1 MIKEKTADSF
11 ETNINI
17 IEIKRQKIQL
27 HHSFRGFIQ
36 CIFDV
41 KRATKPGTLTDESP
55 LQLHT
60 RDAIYKYI
68 YMMCVRG
75 VQKAQVL
82 KNIYIKTAAYMTK
95 IGQKLTDDI
104 FCVCVWYTVV
114 DFFGEHKK
122 CKSLPRINRSR

>member
-1 MIKEKTADSF
+1 
-11 ETNINI
+11 
-17 IEIKRQKIQL
+17 
-27 HHSFRGFIQ
+27 
-36 CIFDV
+36 
-41 KRATKPGTLTDESP
+41 
-55 LQLHT
+55 
-60 RDAIYKYI
+60 
-68 YMMCVRG
+68 MCVRG

-114 DFFGEHKK
+114 VNSGFDFFGEHKK

>member
-55 LQLHT
+55 QLHT
-60 RDAIYKYI
+60 KLGMLLAIY
-68 YMMCVRG
+68 
-75 VQKAQVL
+75 
-82 KNIYIKTAAYMTK
+82 
-95 IGQKLTDDI
+95 D
-104 FCVCVWYTVV
+104 VC
-114 DFFGEHKK
+114 
-122 CKSLPRINRSR
+122 

>member
-17 IEIKRQKIQL
+17 IEMKRQKIQL

-55 LQLHT
+55 LQLHA

-82 KNIYIKTAAYMTK
+82 KKYIHKDSCLYDKNWTK
-95 IGQKLTDDI
+95 ID
-104 FCVCVWYTVV
+104 
-114 DFFGEHKK
+114 
-122 CKSLPRINRSR
+122 